1 MSKLTFL
8 SENFVDDATLSI
20 ITGTEDAQFPLSN
33 LKDIRTT
40 KVFRASENTVE
51 VQIDL
56 LLAQTVNAFAVV
68 GSSTDGLGF
77 TSLTIKG
84 SPSTDFSGSTAVTID
99 LNAENN
105 FGFKLFDDSPFRF
118 WKLEFTG
125 TGSFTEVSNIFLGQ
139 KEQFDNNSFSISS
152 FRYTNN
158 DNSRV
163 KFNTFGQPFID
174 KRSRLKTISGTIQHM
189 NTAEF
194 DLLNE
199 IINRHGKTEPIWI
212 LTDPTGE
219 SATDG
224 EFLFSIYGLFS
235 RIPDIR
241 YSGYALY
248 NASLNI
254 GQIG

>member
-8 SENFVDDATLSI
+8 SENFVSDATLSI
-20 ITGTEDAQFPLSN
+20 ITGTPDAQFPIDN
-33 LKDIRTT
+33 IKDIRTT
-40 KVFRASENTVE
+40 KVFRSSDNTVE

-56 LLAQTVNAFAVV
+56 LVSQTINAFAIV
-68 GSSTDGLGF
+68 GSSVDGLGF
-77 TSLTIKG
+77 TALTIKG
-84 SPSTDFSGSTAVTID
+84 SPSTDFSGSTAITID

-125 TGSFTEVSNIFLGQ
+125 TGSFTEVSNIFLGA
-139 KEQFDNNSFSISS
+139 KEQFENNSFAISS
-152 FRYTNN
+152 FRYSNQ

-163 KFNTFGQPFID
+163 TFNSYGQPFID
-174 KRSRLKTISGTIQHM
+174 KRARLKTIRGSIRHM
-189 NTAEF
+189 NTTEF

-199 IINRHGKTEPIWI
+199 LINRHGRTEPIWI
-212 LTDPTGE
+212 LTDPEGC

-224 EFLFSIYGLFS
+224 EFLFSVYGLFS
-235 RIPDIR
+235 RIPDIS

-248 NASLNI
+248 NASLRL